1 MDYVIASDIHGSA
14 SACEALLEIVDR
26 ERVEKLLL
34 LGDILYHGPRNP
46 LPEQYNPKRV
56 AAMLNGQKKK
66 ILCVRGNCDSEVDQ
80 MMLEF
85 PIMAEY
91 CLLSV
96 GNRMI
101 FATHGHHFSAQ
112 NLPLLQQG
120 DVLLHGHTHIPALKN
135 CGEYIYANPGPVS
148 LPKEQ
153 SQPSYL
159 LLKEHVLLLKTFSG
173 TTEAQLTL

>member
-26 ERVEKLLL
+26 ERVGKLLL

-46 LPEQYNPKRV
+46 FPEQYNPKKV
-56 AAMLNGQKKK
+56 VAMLNGQKKK

-96 GNRMI
+96 GNRML

-112 NLPLLQQG
+112 NLPLLQQ
-120 DVLLHGHTHIPALKN
+120 
-135 CGEYIYANPGPVS
+135 
-148 LPKEQ
+148 
-153 SQPSYL
+153 
-159 LLKEHVLLLKTFSG
+159 
-173 TTEAQLTL
+173 

>member
-26 ERVEKLLL
+26 ERAGKLLL

-66 ILCVRGNCDSEVDQ
+66 MLCVRGNCDSEVDQ

-85 PIMAEY
+85 PILAEY

-101 FATHGHHFSAQ
+101 FTTHGHHFHGE
-112 NLPLLQQG
+112 NLPLLQHG
-120 DVLLHGHTHIPALKN
+120 DVLLHGHTHIPALEN
-135 CGEYIYANPGPVS
+135 CGEYIYANPGSVS
-148 LPKEQ
+148 LPKGQ

-159 LLKEHVLLLKTFSG
+159 LLNENILTLKTCSG
-173 TTEAQLTL
+173 EITAQLSL